1 MKIDKNSFAAEFFRT
16 AVLFLYGGFIYGAIE
31 ILYRGHTHP
40 SMFVLGGLCL
50 VWISGLNEYFTKKLP
65 LAARML
71 LGGIFITL
79 SEFIFGAIF
88 NLWLGLRVWDYSKLP
103 LNILGQVCPVF
114 FLAWVLLSLPAI
126 LVAKAVRKGFCAER
140 TR

>member
-1 MKIDKNSFAAEFFRT
+1 MRIDKNGFAAEFFRT

-40 SMFVLGGLCL
+40 SMFVLGGICL
-50 VWISGLNEYFTKKLP
+50 VWIGGMDAFTGKKYP
-65 LAARML
+65 LTARML
-71 LGGIFITL
+71 FGGIFITV

-103 LNILGQVCPVF
+103 LNILGQVCPLF
-114 FLAWVLLSLPAI
+114 FIAWVFLSFPAI
-126 LVAKAVRKGFCAER
+126 MVADAVRKGFAEEPV
-140 TR
+140 